1 MSRPPLTVQLATAR
15 ARDGVV
21 SVSIIAETAEVS
33 LVFPPMAAA
42 RFAAFFVE
50 ALGQLA
56 LPPPARGQD

>member
-1 MSRPPLTVQLATAR
+1 MTTGPLKVHLATAR

-21 SVSIIAETAEVS
+21 NVSVIAEAAEID

-56 LPPPARGQD
+56 LPPPAKDQD

>member
-56 LPPPARGQD
+56 LPPPTKDQD

>member
-1 MSRPPLTVQLATAR
+1 MTGQPLKVQLATAK

-21 SVSIIAETAEVS
+21 SVSVIAEAAHIE
-33 LVFPPMAAA
+33 LVFSPMAAA

-56 LPPPARGQD
+56 LPPPAKDQD

>member
-1 MSRPPLTVQLATAR
+1 MPPPLKVQLATAK

-21 SVSIIAETAEVS
+21 TVIAEAAEIE

-56 LPPPARGQD
+56 LPPPAKDQD

>member
-1 MSRPPLTVQLATAR
+1 MREPLKVQLATAR

-21 SVSIIAETAEVS
+21 SVVAIAEGAEIELTFS
-33 LVFPPMAAA
+33 PMAAA

-56 LPPPARGQD
+56 LPRPAKDQD

>member
-1 MSRPPLTVQLATAR
+1 MSSPMKVQLATAK
-15 ARDGVV
+15 AREGVV
-21 SVSIIAETAEVS
+21 TVSVIAEAAEIE

-56 LPPPARGQD
+56 LPPPAKDQD